1 MSKYS
6 IQNDPNRDLE
16 AQKYDNPIP
25 SREVILNYIKDT
37 KLPVSIENIA
47 TALEIFKKSL
57 FDGLVNRLGAMVR
70 DEQLEKDK
78 SYYSLPEMVPIYI
91 ISKVTSDRDSR
102 LELFSNTLNTKVSIL
117 SHQSKLVMVG
127 DEVTAKVLGVNKRG
141 RVEAEIKTIVSRAQ
155 KTVTGYYY
163 KSFDCHFLKPI
174 SKNITNDIVLLPPK
188 EKIEH
193 NSLIEAEIV
202 VQPSVNSCA
211 VAKFKQ
217 EVEAVSPVKEA
228 MMMATQK
235 YDLVEQWSKKAL
247 RYLDDI
253 SEAVSVGSRID
264 LRDKHFV
271 TIDGEDA
278 KDFDDAV
285 YAHKTKSGSW
295 KLYVAIADVSNYVAK
310 DSALDLDAK
319 RRSTSVYFPGYV
331 IPMLPEKLS
340 NGLCSLRPE
349 EDRYS
354 LVCEMNISKQGKLSR
369 YNFYSAVINS
379 KARLTYTE
387 VAKLLDKKQNTIVEK
402 TPKLVPNLFDLYEL
416 FKVLHGAR
424 EIRGAIDFD
433 TVETQIILDEHNHIE
448 SIVPRHRNDAHR
460 LIEECML
467 VANVAAAKFM
477 IKHKKTSPFRV
488 HSEPKEDRME
498 TLKKYLSRH
507 GIHLAYGKDGK
518 VTPKALSEML
528 ESIKDRADYDDI
540 QMMTLRSMNQAVY
553 SINNDGHFGLAY
565 SEYTHFTSPIRRY
578 PDLVVHRIIKSII
591 NEYKHGGADYKASEL
606 ANICDNASQQ
616 ERNADG
622 ASKQVEN
629 WLKCY
634 FMQDYIG
641 HILEAQIKH
650 VNGLGLFAELKD
662 MYIEGLIHVSAI
674 PGDYYIYDETK
685 DILIG
690 KRTHKVYKIGQDI
703 TVRVVRVDLD
713 RIHIDFELYDPRTSK
728 PFDASSTKRPA
739 ARKPKKD
746 KKVKKKRARRRKK
759 NNSSKKEVSKA

>member
-6 IQNDPNRDLE
+6 IHNDPNKDIE
-16 AQKYDNPIP
+16 AQKYENPIP
-25 SREVILNYIKDT
+25 SREVILNYIRDV

-47 TALEIFKKSL
+47 NALEIFKKNL
-57 FDGLVNRLGAMVR
+57 FEGLVNRLGAMVR
-70 DEQLEKDK
+70 DGQLEKDR
-78 SYYSLPEMVPIYI
+78 SYYNLPEMAPIYI
-91 ISKVTSDRDSR
+91 TSKVTADRDSR
-102 LELFSNTLNTKVSIL
+102 LELFSHTLNTKVGIVSY
-117 SHQSKLVMVG
+117 QAKMVMVG
-127 DEVTAKVLGVNKRG
+127 DEVTAKVLGLNKRG
-141 RVEAEIKTIVSRAQ
+141 RIDAEIKTIVTRAQ

-163 KSFDCHFLKPI
+163 KSFDCDFIKPI
-174 SKNITNDIVLLPPK
+174 SKSIISDIVLLPPK
-188 EKIEH
+188 QKIEH
-193 NSLIEAEIV
+193 NSLIEAEIIV
-202 VQPSVNSCA
+202 YPSISSAA

-235 YDLVEQWSKKAL
+235 YDLIEQWSKKAL
-247 RYLDDI
+247 RYLDNI
-253 SEAVSVGSRID
+253 SDDMVVGNRVD
-264 LRDKHFV
+264 LRNQHFV

-295 KLYVAIADVSNYVAK
+295 KLYVAIADVSNYVEK

-340 NGLCSLRPE
+340 NGLCSLRPN

-354 LVCEMNISKQGKLSR
+354 LVCEMNISKEGKLSR
-369 YNFYSAVINS
+369 YKFYSAVINS

-387 VAKLLDKKQNTIVEK
+387 VAKLLEKKQNTIVEN
-402 TPKLVPNLFDLYEL
+402 TPELVPNIFDLYEL
-416 FKVLHGAR
+416 YKVLHQAR
-424 EIRGAIDFD
+424 QERGAIDFD

-467 VANVAAAKFM
+467 VANVAAAKFT

-498 TLKKYLSRH
+498 TLKKYLAKH
-507 GIHLAYGKDGK
+507 GIHLAYGKNGK
-518 VTPKALSEML
+518 VTPKALAQML
-528 ESIKDRADYDDI
+528 DSIKDRPDYDDI

-591 NEYKHGGADYKASEL
+591 GEYEHGAADYKPSEL
-606 ANICDNASQQ
+606 ANICENASDQ
-616 ERNADG
+616 ERNADA

-674 PGDYYIYDETK
+674 PGDYYIYDEAK

-703 TVRVVRVDLD
+703 TVRVVRADLE
-713 RIHIDFELYDPRTSK
+713 RIHIDFELYDPRK
-728 PFDASSTKRPA
+728 PFAENSSDKPFAKKTK
-739 ARKPKKD
+739 KLKKAKK
-746 KKVKKKRARRRKK
+746 KKVRSRKK
-759 NNSSKKEVSKA
+759 NKTKAKLAH

>member
-1 MSKYS
+1 
-6 IQNDPNRDLE
+6 
-16 AQKYDNPIP
+16 
-25 SREVILNYIKDT
+25 
-37 KLPVSIENIA
+37 
-47 TALEIFKKSL
+47 
-57 FDGLVNRLGAMVR
+57 MVR
-70 DEQLEKDK
+70 DGQLEKDR
-78 SYYSLPEMVPIYI
+78 SYYNLPEMAPIYI
-91 ISKVTSDRDSR
+91 TSKVAADRDSR
-102 LELFSNTLNTKVSIL
+102 LELFSHTLNTKVGIV
-117 SHQSKLVMVG
+117 SHQAKMVMVG
-127 DEVTAKVLGVNKRG
+127 DEVTAKVLGLNKRG
-141 RVEAEIKTIVSRAQ
+141 RIDAEIKTIVTRAQ

-163 KSFDCHFLKPI
+163 KSFDCDFIKPI
-174 SKNITNDIVLLPPK
+174 SKSIISDIVLLPPK
-188 EKIEH
+188 QKIEH
-193 NSLIEAEIV
+193 NSLIEAEIIV
-202 VQPSVNSCA
+202 YPSISSAA

-228 MMMATQK
+228 MMMTTQK
-235 YDLVEQWSKKAL
+235 YDLIEQWSKKAL
-247 RYLDDI
+247 RYLDNI
-253 SEAVSVGSRID
+253 SDDVVVGNRVD
-264 LRDKHFV
+264 LRNQHFV

-285 YAHKTKSGSW
+285 YAHRTKSGSW
-295 KLYVAIADVSNYVAK
+295 KLYIAIADVSNYVEK

-340 NGLCSLRPE
+340 NGLCSLRPN

-354 LVCEMNISKQGKLSR
+354 LVCEMNISKEGKLSR
-369 YNFYSAVINS
+369 YKFYSAVINS

-387 VAKLLDKKQNTIVEK
+387 VAKLLEKKQNTIVEN
-402 TPKLVPNLFDLYEL
+402 TPELVPNIFDLYEL
-416 FKVLHGAR
+416 YKVLHQAR
-424 EIRGAIDFD
+424 QERGAIDFD

-467 VANVAAAKFM
+467 VANVAAAKFT

-498 TLKKYLSRH
+498 TLKKYLAKH
-507 GIHLAYGKDGK
+507 GIHLAHGKNGK
-518 VTPKALSEML
+518 VTPKALAQML
-528 ESIKDRADYDDI
+528 DSIKDRPDYDDI

-591 NEYKHGGADYKASEL
+591 GEYEHGAADYKPSEL
-606 ANICDNASQQ
+606 ANICENASDQ
-616 ERNADG
+616 ERNADA

-674 PGDYYIYDETK
+674 PGDYYIYDEAK

-690 KRTHKVYKIGQDI
+690 KRTHKVYKVGQDI
-703 TVRVVRVDLD
+703 TVRVVRADLE
-713 RIHIDFELYDPRTSK
+713 RIHIDFELYDPRK
-728 PFDASSTKRPA
+728 PFAENSSDKPFAKKTK
-739 ARKPKKD
+739 KLKKAKK
-746 KKVKKKRARRRKK
+746 KKVRSRKK
-759 NNSSKKEVSKA
+759 NKTKAKLAH